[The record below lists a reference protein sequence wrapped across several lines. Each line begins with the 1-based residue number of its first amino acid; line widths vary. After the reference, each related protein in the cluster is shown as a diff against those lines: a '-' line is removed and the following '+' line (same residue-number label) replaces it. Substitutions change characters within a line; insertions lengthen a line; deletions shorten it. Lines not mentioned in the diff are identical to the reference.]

1 MNALTE
7 YRRTLIE
14 RLAEA
19 AQDFCTACESTMP
32 AQDNMAG
39 EWSLHQV
46 AAHVRDIQRAAYG
59 ARVRR
64 SLVEENPLFESVDPD
79 EWMAAHYNKE
89 EPLQKILDEFKT
101 DVDDLCKVLRGIPDE
116 TWASPS
122 QHETMGAGLTLQ
134 LWVEQGLAHIQEHL
148 NAVRDL
154 T

>member
-7 YRRTLIE
+7 YRRKLNE

-19 AQDFCTACESTMP
+19 AQDFCAACESKAP
-32 AQDNMAG
+32 AQGMAG
-39 EWSLHQV
+39 DWNLHQV

-64 SLVEENPLFESVDPD
+64 SLVEENPLFESLDPD
-79 EWMAAHYNKE
+79 EWMAAHYNKV
-89 EPLQKILDEFKT
+89 EPLHKILEEFKI
-101 DVDDLCKVLRGIPDE
+101 DVDDLCRTLRGIADE
-116 TWASPS
+116 AWARPS
-122 QHETMGAGLTLQ
+122 QHETMGTGLTLQ

-154 T
+154 A